1 MMFTPRLADRN
12 KTRKDL
18 AKRAIGLAMKARWDE
33 AVETNREILREFE
46 DDLEAHNRLGKAL
59 SELGRNRE
67 AMRAFEQAL
76 RISPYNSIAR
86 KNIDRLSRLG
96 DESSGA
102 HQPSQTSRPVFIEE
116 SGKSGV
122 TSLVNLAPPAVLVRL
137 APGHPVQLEAEE
149 GRLRIAK
156 PSGEYV
162 GQVEPKLAS
171 RLIRLMKGG
180 NRYEGA
186 VTSVAEREIA
196 VIIYETYKHQSQ
208 AGIVSFPSKD
218 TGNDRVYL
226 SNAILTEMA
235 DDEPLEG
242 KRVVIKDWS
251 NDDTE
256 PGDDDAFTPVFHRI
270 IKAGEESMSDDED
283 EDEDL

>member
-1 MMFTPRLADRN
+1 MFPPKLADRN

-18 AKRAIGLAMKARWDE
+18 AKRAIGLAMKARWEE
-33 AVETNREILREFE
+33 AVELNQEILREFE

-76 RISPYNSIAR
+76 RISPYNGIAK

-96 DESSGA
+96 DESSGTPE
-102 HQPSQTSRPVFIEE
+102 PSLTSRPVFIEE

-122 TSLVNLAPPAVLVRL
+122 TSLVNLAPPHALVRL
-137 APGHPVQLEAEE
+137 APGHPVELEPEE
-149 GRLRIAK
+149 GRLKVAR

-171 RLIRLMKGG
+171 RLTRLMKGG

-186 VTSVAEREIA
+186 VTSVGEREIT
-196 VIIYETYKHQSQ
+196 VMISETYKHQSQ

-218 TGNDRVYL
+218 TGSDRVYV
-226 SNAILTEMA
+226 SNAILTELA
-235 DDEPLEG
+235 DDEPSEMEHM
-242 KRVVIKDWS
+242 VIKDWS
-251 NDDTE
+251 DDDTE

-283 EDEDL
+283 EDI

>member
-1 MMFTPRLADRN
+1 MFPPKLADRN

-33 AVETNREILREFE
+33 AVELNQEILREFG
-46 DDLEAHNRLGKAL
+46 DDLEAHNRLGKAF

-102 HQPSQTSRPVFIEE
+102 PEPSLTSRPVFIEE

-122 TSLVNLAPPAVLVRL
+122 TSLVSLAPPHVLVRL
-137 APGHPVQLEAEE
+137 APGHPVELAPEE
-149 GRLRIAK
+149 GRLKVAK

-171 RLIRLMKGG
+171 RLTRLMKGG

-186 VTSVAEREIA
+186 VTSVGER
-196 VIIYETYKHQSQ
+196 
-208 AGIVSFPSKD
+208 GI
-218 TGNDRVYL
+218 
-226 SNAILTEMA
+226 
-235 DDEPLEG
+235 
-242 KRVVIKDWS
+242 
-251 NDDTE
+251 
-256 PGDDDAFTPVFHRI
+256 
-270 IKAGEESMSDDED
+270 
-283 EDEDL
+283 